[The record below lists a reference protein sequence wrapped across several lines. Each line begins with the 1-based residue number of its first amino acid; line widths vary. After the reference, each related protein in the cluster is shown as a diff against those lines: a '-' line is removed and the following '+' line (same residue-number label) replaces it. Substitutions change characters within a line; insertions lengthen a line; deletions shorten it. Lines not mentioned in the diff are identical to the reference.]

1 MHPPTFRVVSGEAG
15 SIRNSK
21 LVLLSSA
28 SVGFVVAKNQRI
40 GSSYDV
46 YKTTRHVFFHGRVP
60 ASLFN
65 GSRFD
70 STFTPLPLPS
80 LFLSAPTHSRARL
93 EGERWP
99 FVYRAIGSK
108 MEEPLL
114 GTKGRA
120 PFQKIF
126 FFFFISKPSLPPSF
140 LVAWRKHSLFSRVAS
155 IAKNIF
161 QDFQSFA
168 IFSPRL
174 PKICSR
180 KIISDSLQLELVAWC
195 ILKKRI
201 EEL

>member
-126 FFFFISKPSLPPSF
+126 FFLLFYFKASPPSIF
-140 LVAWRKHSLFSRVAS
+140 PSRVEKTFAVFAGRQYREKYIPRFS
-155 IAKNIF
+155 KFRDFFAAVTKNMLEKNH
-161 QDFQSFA
+161 Q
-168 IFSPRL
+168 RL
-174 PKICSR
+174 
-180 KIISDSLQLELVAWC
+180 AAT
-195 ILKKRI
+195 
-201 EEL
+201 